1 MTTVGFIGLGVMGAP
16 MAANL
21 VRAGFH
27 VVGYNRSPEKLRGLA
42 ALGGETADTVAAAVA
57 DADVIVTMLPDSP
70 DVESVVLGGDGVL
83 EHARPGALLIDTSTI
98 RPSVSRSV
106 AAAAAERGIR
116 ALDAPV
122 SGGEAAA
129 IEGTLSIMVGGEV
142 EAFEQ
147 GDAVLRAVGSTI
159 VHVGPSG
166 AGQTVKAANQLIVA
180 GNIELLSEAIV
191 FLDAHGVDLAAAIT
205 VLGGGLAGS
214 TVLQRKAP
222 GMLERRFAPGFR
234 VDLHHKDL
242 GIVIESAREAGVAI
256 PLGSHVA
263 DLMASLR
270 AQGAGSLDHSAL
282 LLQVERLAG
291 RGTELS
297 GGPTAS

>member
-21 VRAGFH
+21 VRAGFR
-27 VVGYNRSPEKLRGLA
+27 VVGYNRNPDKTRVLA
-42 ALGGETADTVAAAVA
+42 AIGGEAAESVAGAVA
-57 DADVIVTMLPDSP
+57 DADVIITMLPDSP
-70 DVESVVLGGDGVL
+70 DVEAVVLGDDGVL
-83 EHARPGALLIDTSTI
+83 AHARPGALLIDTSTI
-98 RPSVSRSV
+98 RPIVSRAV
-106 AAAAAERGIR
+106 ADAAARRGIR

-129 IEGTLSIMVGGEV
+129 IEGTLSIMVGGDAAV
-142 EAFEQ
+142 FAEADPVF
-147 GDAVLRAVGSTI
+147 RAVGSTI

-166 AGQTVKAANQLIVA
+166 AGQTVKVANQLIVA

-191 FLDAHGVDLAAAIT
+191 FLEACGVELSAAIA

-234 VDLHHKDL
+234 VELHHKDL
-242 GIVIESAREAGVAI
+242 GILVDSAREAGVAL

-263 DLMASLR
+263 DLMSSLR

-291 RGTELS
+291 RDNELS
-297 GGPTAS
+297 DGSTAS